1 VLAREVLLDAAAQF
15 STRGYLAGG
24 HNKRTL
30 RLFREH
36 SVSQIETKTREFCGI
51 LSK

>member
-1 VLAREVLLDAAAQF
+1 VLAREVLLNAVAQF
-15 STRGYLAGG
+15 STRRYLASG

-36 SVSQIETKTREFCGI
+36 SVSQIETKIREFCGI
-51 LSK
+51 LGK